1 MELNIQKFKKSYFAK
16 AFILLTLFV
25 FMTNCA
31 SFRSKKTN
39 LAFEENKE
47 VYIRKNKS
55 ERTDFFKVTDAETRW
70 VDSIY
75 NKMTLDEKIGQLFMV
90 SAYSNKDSLHKK
102 EIDKLIQDYKVGGLV
117 FFQGGPIRQAQLT
130 NHFQSKAKVPLFI
143 AIDAEWGL
151 SMRLDSTYRYP
162 WNMTLGAIQ
171 DLKLIEKV
179 GRAMGKENKRMGI
192 QFNFAPVIDINTNP
206 NNPII
211 GNRSFGESKINVANK
226 AIALMSGEQKEGI
239 FCTGKHFPGHGD
251 TSTDSHKLLPTLN
264 FSESRIDLVEMYPYK
279 KMFDEGLVSVMVA
292 HLNIPSLEKVPNT
305 PTTASYNLVTNILKN
320 KLEFDGLIFTDGLP
334 MKGAANFKPSG
345 DLELACFLAGNDI
358 LLCSENV
365 PLSIEKIRNAYNQKQ
380 ITEERLAYSVKKI
393 LRYKFKSGLN
403 NFKPID
409 TKNLLQDINPV
420 ENDALQYELYENA
433 VTVLQNKNEILPI
446 KDLNQKI
453 AYVKLGDAGNSEF
466 VSTLKKYTAV
476 TEIPFK
482 NVDSLNIVL
491 KQYKTVIVGLHK
503 SDKAWAKHDFT
514 KLELENLKKIA
525 KKNKVILDVFAK
537 PYTLLPLKKIKNI
550 EGIVLSH
557 QNCDISQIVSAELI
571 FGAIQ
576 SKGKLPV
583 SIGKHFDINAGLTTQ
598 KLDRL
603 GFSTPKNVAM
613 DPMVLSK
620 IDSIAK
626 KAIDRKM
633 APGIQILVARKGKVI
648 MQKSYGYH
656 TYEKK
661 QPVSNTDL
669 FDLASISKMVGTLP
683 NVMQEFD
690 KNKINLETRLG
701 DMYPPL
707 ANSNKKDIKFVDL
720 LTHTAGLV
728 AWIPFYK
735 ATLDKDN
742 NPSPKYYSKKPLP
755 NFNIKIADSLYLRD
769 DYRDTI
775 MERITK
781 SKVSSK
787 KEFVYSDLTFIL
799 LKEYLEYAKGEKLPK
814 IANENFF
821 GKLGMNYTLYNPL
834 QKFEKKNIVPT
845 EIDSYFR
852 QQVIQGYVHDM
863 GAAMMGGVAGHA
875 GLFSNAM
882 DVAKMMQMYLQKGN
896 YGGEIYF
903 SEQTFDAFNNCYY
916 CDKGIRRGLGFDKP
930 QLEHEGYP
938 TCDCVSKQSFGHTG
952 FTGNIAWAD
961 PISEIV
967 YVFLSNR
974 TYSDVP
980 TGGVNFLAK
989 ERIREGIQKI
999 IQEAIIK

>member
-1 MELNIQKFKKSYFAK
+1 MKLNIQKFKKSYLVKGA
-16 AFILLTLFV
+16 ILSTLLV
-25 FMTNCA
+25 FMTNCT
-31 SFRSKKTN
+31 SFRSQKTN
-39 LAFEENKE
+39 IAFEENKE
-47 VYIRKNKS
+47 VYSRKNKL
-55 ERTDFFKVTDAETRW
+55 ERTDYFKVTDAETRW

-75 NKMTLDEKIGQLFMV
+75 NNMSLDEKIGQLFMV
-90 SAYSNKDSLHKK
+90 SAYSNKGSLHKN
-102 EIDKLIQDYKVGGLV
+102 EVEKLIQENKIGGLI
-117 FFQGGPIRQAQLT
+117 FFQGGPMRQAQLT
-130 NHFQSKAKVPLFI
+130 NYFQSKAKVPLFI

-179 GRAMGKENKRMGI
+179 GRVMGKENKRMGI

-211 GNRSFGESKINVANK
+211 GNRSFGESKINVTNK
-226 AIALMSGEQKEGI
+226 AIALMSGEQKEGV

-264 FSESRIDLVEMYPYK
+264 FSENRIDMVEMYPYK

-292 HLNIPSLEKVPNT
+292 HLNIPSIENVPNT
-305 PTTASYNLVTNILKN
+305 PTTASYNLITNILKN
-320 KLEFDGLIFTDGLP
+320 KLEFEGLIFTDGLN

-365 PLSIEKIRNAYNQKQ
+365 PLSIEKIRNAYNQNLF
-380 ITEERLAYSVKKI
+380 TEERLAYSVKKI

-433 VTVLQNKNEILPI
+433 VTVLQNKNEILPL

-453 AYVKLGDAGNSEF
+453 AYVKLGDADNSEF
-466 VSTLKKYTAV
+466 VSTLKKYTEV

-482 NVDSLNIVL
+482 DIDSLNRVL
-491 KQYKTVIVGLHK
+491 KAYKTVIIGIHK
-503 SDKAWAKHDFT
+503 SDKAWAKHYFT
-514 KLELENLKKIA
+514 KQELENLNKIS

-550 EGIVLSH
+550 EGIVLSY

-583 SIGKHFDINAGLTTQ
+583 SIGKNFNINVGLTTQ
-598 KLDRL
+598 KLNRL
-603 GFSTPKNVAM
+603 GFSTPKNVDM
-613 DPMVLSK
+613 DPMILSK

-626 KAIDRKM
+626 KAIDGKM

-648 MQKSYGYH
+648 LQKSYGYH

-661 QPVSNTDL
+661 KPLTNTDL

-690 KNKINLETRLG
+690 KKKINLETRLG
-701 DMYPPL
+701 DIYPPL

-728 AWIPFYK
+728 AWIPFYQ

-742 NPSPKYYSKKPLP
+742 KPSPKYYSKKPLS
-755 NFNIKIADSLYLRD
+755 NFNIKVADSLFLRD

-775 MERITK
+775 MDRITN

-787 KEFVYSDLTFIL
+787 KEFVYSDLTFII
-799 LKEYLEYAKGEKLPK
+799 LKEYLEYVKGKKLPE

-821 GKLGMNYTLYNPL
+821 SKLGMNNTLYNPL

-845 EIDSYFR
+845 EIDS
-852 QQVIQGYVHDM
+852 
-863 GAAMMGGVAGHA
+863 
-875 GLFSNAM
+875 S
-882 DVAKMMQMYLQKGN
+882 
-896 YGGEIYF
+896 
-903 SEQTFDAFNNCYY
+903 
-916 CDKGIRRGLGFDKP
+916 
-930 QLEHEGYP
+930 
-938 TCDCVSKQSFGHTG
+938 
-952 FTGNIAWAD
+952 
-961 PISEIV
+961 IS
-967 YVFLSNR
+967 L
-974 TYSDVP
+974 
-980 TGGVNFLAK
+980 LLK
-989 ERIREGIQKI
+989 
-999 IQEAIIK
+999 